1 MAQREL
7 EELSR
12 QPEAECEAMAVP
24 EALARRREEEGAER
38 AAELSRRLADA
49 TAEARTANAAL
60 KVGNGAGRWGLH
72 QGGPM
77 GGVCEHALWEAREQ
91 QGVAAEEA
99 FAEGLSSAEASA
111 RAQRT
116 EQLEAAARLQEVQG
130 RCATLEL
137 AAERERKGWEGLQ
150 GEVDDAKQMHA
161 ACEGELARA
170 REQRET
176 MIRAFYFKHYESHRA
191 SNKLARHSDCVLN
204 NKKQ

>member
-1 MAQREL
+1 M
-7 EELSR
+7 
-12 QPEAECEAMAVP
+12 P
-24 EALARRREEEGAER
+24 EALARRREEDGAER
-38 AAELSRRLADA
+38 AAELSRGLADV
-49 TAEARTANAAL
+49 TAEAMTANAAL

-77 GGVCEHALWEAREQ
+77 GDVCEHAPLWQAREQ
-91 QGVAAEEA
+91 KGVAAEEA

-170 REQRET
+170 WEQRET
-176 MIRAFYFKHYESHRA
+176 MIRACYFKHYESHRA
-191 SNKLARHSDCVLN
+191 SKKLARHSDCVLN
-204 NKKQ
+204 NEKQ

>member
-1 MAQREL
+1 MGPGDGGCIREGQWAVCVSMHCGRRGS
-7 EELSR
+7 SR
-12 QPEAECEAMAVP
+12 AWPP
-24 EALARRREEEGAER
+24 RRR
-38 AAELSRRLADA
+38 S
-49 TAEARTANAAL
+49 
-60 KVGNGAGRWGLH
+60 
-72 QGGPM
+72 
-77 GGVCEHALWEAREQ
+77 
-91 QGVAAEEA
+91 
-99 FAEGLSSAEASA
+99 EGLSSAEASA

-170 REQRET
+170 REQRAA

-191 SNKLARHSDCVLN
+191 SKKLARHSDCVLN

>member
-1 MAQREL
+1 MPRRRRNDQEKKA
-7 EELSR
+7 
-12 QPEAECEAMAVP
+12 EAEGAK
-24 EALARRREEEGAER
+24 RRREEKKKLAQR
-38 AAELSRRLADA
+38 AKVSDA
-49 TAEARTANAAL
+49 A
-60 KVGNGAGRWGLH
+60 VVS
-72 QGGPM
+72 GGPM
-77 GGVCEHALWEAREQ
+77 GGVCEHALWKAREQ
-91 QGVAAEEA
+91 KGVAAEEA

-130 RCATLEL
+130 RCATLEP

-170 REQRET
+170 WEQRET
-176 MIRAFYFKHYESHRA
+176 MIRAFYLKHYESHRA
-191 SNKLARHSDCVLN
+191 SKKLARHSDCVLN